1 MTRWRLFGLGAEAA
15 EIWYTVGYLL
25 SVLGHTNS
33 NLLFFVILRLILLA
47 FLLQFHKHKFY
58 YIHIYLWYSSPRFAL
73 VCFTIVFLLS
83 SMSNTWGTATYVTP
97 VLGEQCYMK
106 RGLPTRPQFV
116 TKNLLYRGNNTP
128 RRHIFNVQSS
138 ALTAWQQRCS
148 PHETLDWRLKGQS
161 WFDKWKRRS
170 LEAALCTCDPLSWF
184 PHIRLPLYLH
194 FQTPLTQLFC
204 PTS

>member
-33 NLLFFVILRLILLA
+33 NLLFFVILCLILLA

-58 YIHIYLWYSSPRFAL
+58 YITIYLWYSSPRFAL